1 MIYVGFERVAS
12 SAAVKTVSNLT
23 VPANATGVEIQADT
37 NNVRYTMDGTDPTT
51 TSGMLFLTTSEPKF
65 FGIDAL
71 RAIKFIENNV
81 GAGGLNFHYHAGRDV

>member
-12 SAAVKTVSNLT
+12 SGTAKTVADLT

-37 NNVRYTMDGTDPTT
+37 QNVRYTMDGTTPTDS
-51 TSGMLFLTTSEPKF
+51 SGMLFLTTSEPKF

-71 RAIKFIENNV
+71 RAIKFIQ
-81 GAGGLNFHYHAGRDV
+81 GAGGAGALNFHYHAGRDI